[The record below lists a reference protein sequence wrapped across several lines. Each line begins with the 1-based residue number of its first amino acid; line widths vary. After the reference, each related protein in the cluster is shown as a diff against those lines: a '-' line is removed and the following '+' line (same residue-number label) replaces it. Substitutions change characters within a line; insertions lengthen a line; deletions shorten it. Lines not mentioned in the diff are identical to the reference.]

1 MEVFVMIA
9 VNVHEAKTQLSKLLT
24 RVSAGEEVIISRYGH
39 PVACLVPFAKQG
51 EKRRGGAD
59 RGLFTVP
66 DDFNDEVEEL
76 NQAFES

>member
-1 MEVFVMIA
+1 MIA

-24 RVSAGEEVIISRYGH
+24 RVSAGEEVVISRYGH
-39 PVACLVPFAKQG
+39 PVASLIPCATHA

-59 RGLFTVP
+59 RGLFTLP
-66 DDFNDEVEEL
+66 DDFDDELPEL